1 MATAADYTVAIYNIE
16 DRIPGKTGKDKF
28 KKLSPNSSFPP
39 LPKGGKDVV
48 LVTSGR
54 VPHWRHALAMLNA
67 IDSDQFGAVAVRDPI
82 IEGAVVVESIVEGLS
97 VGDVIPV

>member
-1 MATAADYTVAIYNIE
+1 MATAVNYTVAIYNIE
-16 DRIPGKTGKDKF
+16 DRIPGKSGKEKF
-28 KKLSPNSSFPP
+28 KKLNPNSPFPP
-39 LPKGGKDVV
+39 FPNGGKDVV

-67 IDSDQFGAVAVRDPI
+67 IDSDKFGAVAVRDPI
-82 IEGAVVVESIVEGLS
+82 IEGAVVVESVVEGLN